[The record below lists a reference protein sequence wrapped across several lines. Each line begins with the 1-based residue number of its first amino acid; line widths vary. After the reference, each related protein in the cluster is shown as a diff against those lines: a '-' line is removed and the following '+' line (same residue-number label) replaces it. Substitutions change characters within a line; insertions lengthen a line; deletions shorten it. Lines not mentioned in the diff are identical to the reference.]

1 MLVCYLDD
9 SGKDSQNPITT
20 IAGYVASEEAWAEFE
35 KEVEPYFAERNV
47 SILHATD
54 LRGNRGEF
62 KGWSVL
68 KKEAFVA
75 RIALVAAKYVSF
87 GVSLSTEKGNYK
99 DHAVYRIDT
108 SRQTVAPYTFCF
120 QVIVDWLLRDIRIGK
135 RVHEEGIKFL
145 LEEGHDN
152 NAQAKKEFNWV
163 REHFKLENVLHS
175 IDFVKKDSCRAIQLA
190 DLIAFY
196 SRRDGVALLKSKE
209 PGAPEYKM
217 DQMIKI
223 LCEKVVHRG
232 FVATGFSDRAWD

>member
-1 MLVCYLDD
+1 MPKTPSRRL
-9 SGKDSQNPITT
+9 
-20 IAGYVASEEAWAEFE
+20 ASEEAWAELE
-35 KEVEPYFAERNV
+35 KEVEPNFVERHV
-47 SILHATD
+47 SILHAVELHNT
-54 LRGNRGEF
+54 RGEF

-68 KKEAFVA
+68 SKEAFVA
-75 RIALVAAKYVSF
+75 RIAQVASKHVSF
-87 GVSLSTEKGNYK
+87 GVSMSAEKGNYK

-152 NAQAKKEFNWV
+152 NAQAKKEFHWV
-163 REHFKLENVLHS
+163 REHYKLENVLHS
-175 IDFVKKDSCRAIQLA
+175 IDFAKKNSCRAIQLA

-196 SRRDGVALLKSKE
+196 SRRDGVDLLKSKQ

-223 LCEKVVHRG
+223 LCEKIIHRG
-232 FVATGFSDRAWD
+232 FVASGFSDREWS

>member
-20 IAGYVASEEAWAEFE
+20 IAGYLASEDAWAKFE
-35 KEVEPYFAERNV
+35 VEVEPYFAERNV

-54 LRGNRGEF
+54 LHGTRREF

-75 RIALVAAKYVSF
+75 RIALVAAKNVSF
-87 GVSLSTEKGNYK
+87 GVSMSAEKGNYK
-99 DHAVYRIDT
+99 DHAVYRFDT

-135 RVHEEGIKFL
+135 RVHEEGVKFF
-145 LEEGHDN
+145 LEAGHDN
-152 NAQAKKEFNWV
+152 NAQAQKEFHWV
-163 REHFKLENVLHS
+163 REHYRLENVLHS
-175 IDFVKKDSCRAIQLA
+175 IDFVRKDSCRAIQLA

-209 PGAPEYKM
+209 PNAPEYKM

-232 FVATGFSDRAWD
+232 FVATGFSDREWG